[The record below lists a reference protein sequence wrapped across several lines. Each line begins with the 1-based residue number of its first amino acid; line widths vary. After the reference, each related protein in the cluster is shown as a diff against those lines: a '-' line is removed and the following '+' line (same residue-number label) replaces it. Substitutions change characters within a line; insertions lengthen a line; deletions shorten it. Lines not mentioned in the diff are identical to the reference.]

1 MSLQNPPA
9 RNGSSTF
16 ASMRGHHVAIRVPD
30 FEVEKRWFVDKLDFR
45 VVHEWPYAD
54 QQLAYVAPPNDDAFY
69 VEILGGGSPAPIP
82 KASYGDLGDSLRYAG
97 YHHACLQVDDVDA
110 TVAELRRR
118 GVTIVT
124 EPFDLPVIQRRLAF
138 FADPYGNLFE
148 LAEVRAV

>member
-9 RNGSSTF
+9 LNPQSSF
-16 ASMRGHHVAIRVPD
+16 AAMRGHHVAIRVPD
-30 FEVEKRWFVDKLDFR
+30 FEAEKRWFVEKLDFR

-54 QQLAYVAPPNDDAFY
+54 QQLAYVAPPNDDVFFF
-69 VEILGGGSPAPIP
+69 EILGGGSPKPIP
-82 KASYGDLGDSLRYAG
+82 KADYSDLGDSLRYG
-97 YHHACLQVDDVDA
+97 GLHHACLQVDDVDR

-148 LAEVRAV
+148 LAEVRA

>member
-9 RNGSSTF
+9 LDTQSFF
-16 ASMRGHHVAIRVPD
+16 ASMRGHHVAVRVPD
-30 FEVEKRWFVDKLDFR
+30 FEAEKRFFVEKLDFR
-45 VVHEWPYAD
+45 VIHEWPYED
-54 QQLAYVAPPNDDAFY
+54 QQLAYVAPPNDDQFFI
-69 VEILGGGSPAPIP
+69 EILGGGTPGPIA
-82 KASYGDLGDSLRYAG
+82 KAKYNDLGDSLRHAG
-97 YHHACLQVDDVDA
+97 FHHACLQVDDVDA

-148 LAEVRAV
+148 LAEVLG

>member
-1 MSLQNPPA
+1 MSLQNLPRKNPD
-9 RNGSSTF
+9 SPL
-16 ASMRGHHVAIRVPD
+16 ASMAGHHVALRVPD
-30 FEVEKRWFVDKLDFR
+30 YEAEKRWFVEKLDFR

-54 QQLAYVAPPNDDAFY
+54 QRLAYVAPPNDDSFY
-69 VEILGGGSPAPIP
+69 FEILGDGLPPPIA
-82 KASYGDLGDSLRYAG
+82 KSTYSDLSDSLRYAG

-124 EPFDLPVIQRRLAF
+124 EPFDLPVINRRLAF

-148 LAEVRAV
+148 LAEVVS